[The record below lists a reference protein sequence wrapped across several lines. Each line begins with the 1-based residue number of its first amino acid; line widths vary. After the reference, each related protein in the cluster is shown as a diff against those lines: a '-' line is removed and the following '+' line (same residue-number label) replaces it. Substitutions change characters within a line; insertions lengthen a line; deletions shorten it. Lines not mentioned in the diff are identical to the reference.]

1 LYQGSRMKNILVTV
15 LLGLSSIAYAQ
26 PFRLEKPLVCDETA
40 RFMEVLRGSEFKEI
54 PFWFGADSDSGS
66 KFMMVVNEKTKT
78 WTMIQFTGK
87 VACILGSGDSYKFI
101 KGPAI

>member
-1 LYQGSRMKNILVTV
+1 MKSILVTV
-15 LLGLSSIAYAQ
+15 LLGLSSIVYAQ
-26 PFRLEKPLVCDETA
+26 PFQLEKPLVCGETA
-40 RFMEVLRGSEFKEI
+40 SLMEVLRGSEFKEI
-54 PFWFGADSDSGS
+54 PFWFGADSDSAN